1 MNLSSIMTRSA
12 IFTAVYRSPRT
23 LICGVALGVMAVALS
38 GCGST
43 KPQPAPL
50 ESLSP
55 TQKVSILWSQRV
67 GSADGFTNLA
77 VTGKSLAWATNDG
90 QVVSLDATTGATRWR
105 GQVDAKLAAGVGSDG
120 RYAALVTTENEL
132 VVLDQGKVLW
142 RDRQPGRVITAPLVA
157 GERVFVQGVD
167 RAVRAYDVKDGR
179 WLWQYQRPGSD
190 PLSLSAPGL
199 LQPYRN
205 TLTVGQGSRLVGLDP
220 TRGSV
225 LFDLSLGTPRGT
237 NEVER
242 LADLVGPGARVD
254 DTICTRA
261 YQLSVGCVDVSRG
274 RLTWTRPQTG
284 VAAVAASASLTVGS
298 DSADRLSAWRTD
310 NGDLRW
316 RVDRFQYR
324 GLSAP
329 AVWGNLVAVADREGY
344 LHVLSGADGRT
355 VARLSL
361 DGALSAA
368 PVVIDDTLIVA
379 TRSGTVYALRA
390 N

>member
-12 IFTAVYRSPRT
+12 IFNAVYRSPRT
-23 LICGVALGVMAVALS
+23 LICGAALGVLAVALS

-50 ESLSP
+50 ESLSQ
-55 TQKVSILWSQRV
+55 TQKVSVLWSQRV
-67 GSADGFTNLA
+67 GSADGFTNLS
-77 VTGKSLAWATNDG
+77 VTGKSVAWATTDG
-90 QVVSLDATTGATRWR
+90 QVVSLDATTGAARWR
-105 GQVDAKLAAGVGSDG
+105 GQIDAKLAAGIGSDG
-120 RYAALVTTENEL
+120 RYAAVVTAENEL

-205 TLTVGQGSRLVGLDP
+205 TLVVGQGSRLVALDP

-242 LADLVGPGARVD
+242 LADLVGPGARTD
-254 DTICTRA
+254 DTICARA
-261 YQLSVGCVDVSRG
+261 YQLSVGCVDASRG

-284 VAAVAASASLTVGS
+284 VAAVGASASMTVGA
-298 DSADRLSAWRTD
+298 DSADRLSAWRSD

>member
-1 MNLSSIMTRSA
+1 MNLFPIMTSSA
-12 IFTAVYRSPRT
+12 IVSAVRRSQRS
-23 LICGVALGVMAVALS
+23 LISAVALGVVAAALTA
-38 GCGST
+38 CGST

-50 ESLSP
+50 ENLTP
-55 TQKVSILWSQRV
+55 TQKVSVLWSQRI

-77 VTGKSLAWATNDG
+77 VTGTTVAWATTDG

-105 GQVDAKLAAGVGSDG
+105 GQVDAKVAAGVGSDG
-120 RYAALVTTENEL
+120 RYAAVVTTENEL
-132 VVLDQGKVLW
+132 VVMDQGKVLW

-167 RAVRAYDVKDGR
+167 RSVRAYDVKDGR

-205 TLTVGQGSRLVGLDP
+205 TLAVGQGSRLVGLDP

-242 LADLVGPGARVD
+242 LADLVGPGARVGD
-254 DTICTRA
+254 SICVRA
-261 YQLSVGCVDVSRG
+261 YQLSVGCVDMSRG
-274 RLTWTRPQTG
+274 RLVWTKPQTG
-284 VAAVAASASLTVGS
+284 AAAVGASASLVVGA

-310 NGDLRW
+310 SGDVRW

-329 AVWGNLVAVADREGY
+329 TVWGELVAVADHDGY
-344 LHVLSGADGRT
+344 LHVLSAADGRT
-355 VARLSL
+355 VARISL
-361 DGALSAA
+361 DNTLSAA
-368 PVVIDDTLIVA
+368 PVLIDNILIVA
-379 TRSGTVYALRA
+379 TRSGTVYGLRA